1 MSDDSVE
8 VVTPNWQQWLELDEQ
23 LVARKDEYNA
33 EHYERI
39 TRRSRRRSRD
49 RPSSRADMGR
59 RLRCARLPPFSPC
72 TVARSACARCKGA
85 VAQRFG
91 A

>member
-49 RPSSRADMGR
+49 RPSSRADNGSPASLRPAAAVLAVYR
-59 RLRCARLPPFSPC
+59 RA
-72 TVARSACARCKGA
+72 
-85 VAQRFG
+85 
-91 A
+91 